1 MKTEISSHNKKILN
15 SDVSISPHCN
25 CRDKASCPL
34 PGKCTI
40 SNVVYQA
47 TITRQDQ
54 GTSTTYVGLASQFK
68 SRWQSHKTSFIHE
81 RYRNSTKLSN
91 YVWSLR
97 DQNVPYT
104 ISWDIMGRAST
115 YNPANNKCRLCL
127 LEKFFILYQPEK
139 AQLNQRSELFSKC
152 LHKKK
157 FFLYE

>member
-1 MKTEISSHNKKILN
+1 MS
-15 SDVSISPHCN
+15 VSLHTATAGTKLPVPCRVNAPSPTWST
-25 CRDKASCPL
+25 RPPS
-34 PGKCTI
+34 PGR
-40 SNVVYQA
+40 
-47 TITRQDQ
+47 TR
-54 GTSTTYVGLASQFK
+54 GPPPRTSVGLASQFK
-68 SRWQSHKTSFIHE
+68 SRWQSHKTSFTHE

-127 LEKFFILYQPEK
+127 LEKFFILYHPEK